1 MQLLGSTELDPSSKP
16 QKESYSYQLPEMKSK
31 SALNEAVAGVELGFD
46 LYFLEGPWALAL
58 ALSFFNTYYGFPIG
72 KGTLLGDRLAT

>member
-58 ALSFFNTYYGFPIG
+58 ALSFF
-72 KGTLLGDRLAT
+72 TLTMASLLAREPCWVID